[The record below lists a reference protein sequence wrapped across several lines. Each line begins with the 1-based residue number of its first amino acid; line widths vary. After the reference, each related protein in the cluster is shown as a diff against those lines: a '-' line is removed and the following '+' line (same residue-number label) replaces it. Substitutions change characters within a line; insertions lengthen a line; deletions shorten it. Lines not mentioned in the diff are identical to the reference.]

1 MSEIELPE
9 IFEIDSGNAGLHLV
23 VTGGV
28 HGNEPCGVLAVQR
41 ILQEIEQGII
51 TIEHGK
57 VSFVPVCNPRARAQN
72 IRQTERN
79 LNRMMFPKSDPKAY
93 EDHLDNVLCPLFD
106 TADVLLDLHSCH
118 SQSPPFIFLGPQ
130 TQENAEYA
138 RVLGVSHYVHGF
150 AEALGDATADIDPK
164 FAMGT
169 TEYTRAQGGMALT
182 LECGSHRDDTA
193 PEVGYQAIL
202 RVLRYLGLAQVDQA
216 LIREQQN
223 TEQHCIRM
231 TQAFIKEEEGQFAKE
246 LQNFTTV
253 QAGEILATYESGK
266 SIIAPADGYII
277 LPKEHETV
285 GEEWF
290 SFGTASDYFESAL
303 KTEV

>member
-1 MSEIELPE
+1 MTQIELPE
-9 IFEIDSGNAGLHLV
+9 IFEIDSGHAGLHLI

-41 ILQEIEQGII
+41 VLREIEQGII
-51 TIEHGK
+51 TIKHGK
-57 VSFVPVCNPRARAQN
+57 VSFVPICNPRARAQN
-72 IRQTERN
+72 VRQTERN
-79 LNRMMFPKSDPKAY
+79 LNRMMFPKPDPKAY

-118 SQSPPFIFLGPQ
+118 SQSQPFIFLGACDA
-130 TQENAEYA
+130 ENAEYA
-138 RVLGVSHYVHGF
+138 LALGVSHFVHGF
-150 AEALGDATADIDPK
+150 ADALGDATAGIDPK

-182 LECGSHRDDTA
+182 LECGSHLDETA

-202 RVLRYLGLAQVDQA
+202 RVLRYLGVSHVDQT
-216 LIREQQN
+216 LIREQQSI
-223 TEQHCIRM
+223 ERHCIKM
-231 TQAFIKEEEGQFAKE
+231 TQAFIKEEDGQFAKE

-253 QAGEILATYESGK
+253 QAGEVLATYESGR

-290 SFGTASDYFESAL
+290 SFGITSDYFEEAL
-303 KTEV
+303 KTEE